1 MLKSVMLDKYEVFEY
16 GIIINTLNGKEMAQR
31 IKDKHKE
38 VRLTLNGIR
47 KNFITSRLVYWLFN
61 DNFDIDNKD
70 LCIVAEDLINF
81 TLSDLKVVNRKDLI
95 QGEKH
100 KNVYKLTNEQVAE
113 IKSLYIGKTGVN
125 QHTKTGMS
133 YSDIAKKYG
142 VTRGL
147 IASIIRGEIRN
158 ENSYKLK

>member
-1 MLKSVMLDKYEVFEY
+1 MLKSVRLDKYEVFEH

-31 IKDKHKE
+31 IKDKPKE

-70 LCIVAEDLINF
+70 LCVVAEDLINF

-147 IASIIRGEIRN
+147 IASIVRGEIRN

>member
-1 MLKSVMLDKYEVFEY
+1 MESLMLDKYEIFEN
-16 GIIINTLNGKEMAQR
+16 GMIINTSTGKEISQR

-158 ENSYKLK
+158 ENLYKLK

>member
-1 MLKSVMLDKYEVFEY
+1 MESLMLDKYEIFEN
-16 GIIINTLNGKEMAQR
+16 GMIINTSTGKEIAQR
-31 IKDKHKE
+31 IKGKHKE

-70 LCIVAEDLINF
+70 LCVVAEDLINF

>member
-1 MLKSVMLDKYEVFEY
+1 MEFKEELELLLNNFLITKENNKEAYYKIKSK
-16 GIIINTLNGKEMAQR
+16 
-31 IKDKHKE
+31 IKK
-38 VRLTLNGIR
+38 
-47 KNFITSRLVYWLFN
+47 
-61 DNFDIDNKD
+61 
-70 LCIVAEDLINF
+70 
-81 TLSDLKVVNRKDLI
+81 
-95 QGEKH
+95 Q
-100 KNVYKLTNEQVAE
+100 YKLTNEQVAE

>member
-1 MLKSVMLDKYEVFEY
+1 MESLMLDKYEIFEN
-16 GIIINTLNGKEMAQR
+16 GIIINTSTGKEISQR

>member
-1 MLKSVMLDKYEVFEY
+1 MESLMLDKYEIFEN
-16 GIIINTLNGKEMAQR
+16 GMIINTSTGKEISQR

-38 VRLTLNGIR
+38 VRLTIDGVR

-61 DNFDIDNKD
+61 DDFDINNKD